1 MQNDKEELQ
10 RLVKEA
16 ATDEEAL
23 ELVKEDAEQAE
34 SEASLARYQIEVA
47 FACFSLGSCSF

>member
-1 MQNDKEELQ
+1 VQNDKEELQ

>member
-1 MQNDKEELQ
+1 VQNDKEELQ

-16 ATDEEAL
+16 AGDEEAL

-34 SEASLARYQIEVA
+34 SEASLAR
-47 FACFSLGSCSF
+47 